1 MSETLPAEV
10 KRSTWFNPELQP
22 VIAMETLPR
31 LATEALQE
39 DFIREAFKSVPMGQV
54 DPHFEGQFVEDFGA
68 APAAIPAAVYLGLQ
82 QRETGLSMLFT
93 RRSAQLLH
101 HAGQISFPGG
111 RIDPEDQ
118 TVQAAALRETHE
130 EVGIELDYLEPLG
143 QQPIFLSSTR
153 FAMCPVVGMIHPGY
167 HIAPSPAEVSEVFEV
182 PLSAL
187 LDPSLHTL
195 HQVQLDGVMYRQY
208 FAIRWQQHFIWGATA
223 VIVRNF
229 YHYLHAAHQ
238 RLA

>member
-1 MSETLPAEV
+1 MSEIMPTDV
-10 KRSTWFNPELQP
+10 KRSTWFNPETQP
-22 VIAMETLPR
+22 VIAVDSLPS
-31 LATEALQE
+31 LAKEALQE
-39 DFIREAFKSVPMGQV
+39 DFIREAFKTMPLGQV
-54 DPHFEGQFVEDFGA
+54 DPHFQGQFVENFTA
-68 APAAIPAAVYLGLQ
+68 APTAIPAAVYLGLQ
-82 QRETGLSMLFT
+82 QRKTGMSMLFT
-93 RRSAQLLH
+93 RRSAHLLH

-111 RIDPEDQ
+111 RIDPEDLS
-118 TVQAAALRETHE
+118 VQAAALRETHE
-130 EVGIELDYLEPLG
+130 EVGIDPDYLEPLG
-143 QQPIFLSSTR
+143 QQPIFLSSSS

-167 HIAPSPAEVSEVFEV
+167 RMVPSPAEVSEVFEV

-187 LDPSLHTL
+187 LDPSQHTL
-195 HQVQLDGVMYRQY
+195 HQVQVNGVNYRQY